1 MIRSR
6 AVINWQALG
15 GMRIFLASVVT
26 CKISGGSERLHQH
39 RRTTVAAVPGRL
51 SSSWLG
57 VGPRGKETLKG
68 SGAGNETTREGA
80 LASCIFVWCLFPIR

>member
-15 GMRIFLASVVT
+15 GMLGISQSSRA
-26 CKISGGSERLHQH
+26 KISGGSERLHQH

-57 VGPRGKETLKG
+57 VGPGGKETLKG